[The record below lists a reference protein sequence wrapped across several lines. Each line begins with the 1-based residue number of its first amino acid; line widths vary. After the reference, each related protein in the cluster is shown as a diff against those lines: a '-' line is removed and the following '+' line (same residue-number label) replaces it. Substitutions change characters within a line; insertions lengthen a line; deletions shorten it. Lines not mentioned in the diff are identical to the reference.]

1 MRMKKKQWN
10 LNHSKDIFGAV
21 SSNFMELEGHAYDI
35 ESARELGAKGHDLT
49 ELKKKINRT

>member
-1 MRMKKKQWN
+1 MKKKQWN